1 MLQIG
6 NKELQYIIDV
16 RKLDPR
22 KLLQEISKKTVI
34 GHNIK
39 FDYQVIKNNF
49 DVTLENLFDTMLAA
63 QILECG
69 LDEEKGHFTL
79 ERTATRYTGIN
90 RYSNQ
95 GDLFAPTVTK
105 KIRESFAHVGDNP
118 FTQEQLYYGALDVS
132 VAYLLYEKEMALLKE
147 NELMSTAELEFEF
160 VKVLGDMELSGVY
173 LNQKQWLENY
183 RVTLK
188 NTEELRS
195 QLLKYRELNWDSHKQ
210 VLPVMKQLGVDVSII
225 DKKTG
230 EIKESVSRQ
239 VVKKQSFKDDIL
251 KIYLDYKLSQK
262 ASSTY
267 GEKFLRHVNPTSQRI
282 HSNYMQ
288 IMRTGRTS
296 STNPNCYSKDTEIMT
311 DRGWVRF
318 DELTADAN
326 VAQWEDGNIQFVKP
340 TGYVKTFKEKLINI
354 KTDKHIDLLVTEDHR
369 CLIRDRKTLKLKV
382 LPAKDYPED
391 AHQIHSGVVTGG
403 INLSRREI
411 LNWKL
416 AIALQADGSIQP
428 WGVTFIFKKNRKQER
443 LAYLLNEANI
453 TYNYNVTN
461 SGKHRFYI
469 SRKDFIHIINL
480 LDADKTLPYKL
491 WEFNEDALYN
501 IYNEVFYWDGLFTR
515 KNTYAS
521 VKKKNVDVLQ
531 GIATLIGKRPRLR
544 IYKNKYWNCDIS
556 NTDYSM
562 TTNIVKSY
570 VDYNDY
576 VYCVEVPSSYVV
588 VRRNGKVAVSGNC
601 QNISR
606 GSVYRS
612 AFQPEDNNVFVGAD
626 FSNIEARILADK
638 SGDEN
643 FINIFINNGDYHLE
657 TAKLAFD
664 NPNLTKQSEERQLAK
679 TINFAI
685 AFGAG
690 AKKVSE
696 GAGVT
701 LAKGK
706 ELLNKVYTAFPK
718 LLPYFIEQ
726 GNLTRERGYVVT
738 NMVSKR
744 RSYIPFYKEYLAA
757 KAHVEY
763 FKSRG

>member
-6 NKELQYIIDV
+6 NKDIQYIIDV

-22 KLLQEISKKTVI
+22 KLLQEISKKTII

-49 DVTLENLFDTMLAA
+49 GIELENLFDTMLAA

-90 RYSNQ
+90 RYCNQ
-95 GDLFAPTVTK
+95 GDLFAPTITK
-105 KIRESFAHVGDNP
+105 KIRESFAHVEDKP
-118 FTQEQLYYGALDVS
+118 FTQEQIYYGALDVA

-147 NELMSTAELEFEF
+147 NELMSTAELEFQF
-160 VKVLGDMELSGVY
+160 VKVLGDMELAGIY

-188 NTEELRS
+188 NTEELKA
-195 QLLKYRELNWDSHKQ
+195 QLLKYKELNWDSHKQ

-282 HSNYMQ
+282 HSSYMQ

-296 STNPNCYSKDTEIMT
+296 STNPNC
-311 DRGWVRF
+311 
-318 DELTADAN
+318 
-326 VAQWEDGNIQFVKP
+326 
-340 TGYVKTFKEKLINI
+340 
-354 KTDKHIDLLVTEDHR
+354 
-369 CLIRDRKTLKLKV
+369 
-382 LPAKDYPED
+382 
-391 AHQIHSGVVTGG
+391 
-403 INLSRREI
+403 
-411 LNWKL
+411 
-416 AIALQADGSIQP
+416 
-428 WGVTFIFKKNRKQER
+428 
-443 LAYLLNEANI
+443 
-453 TYNYNVTN
+453 
-461 SGKHRFYI
+461 
-469 SRKDFIHIINL
+469 
-480 LDADKTLPYKL
+480 
-491 WEFNEDALYN
+491 
-501 IYNEVFYWDGLFTR
+501 
-515 KNTYAS
+515 
-521 VKKKNVDVLQ
+521 
-531 GIATLIGKRPRLR
+531 
-544 IYKNKYWNCDIS
+544 
-556 NTDYSM
+556 
-562 TTNIVKSY
+562 
-570 VDYNDY
+570 
-576 VYCVEVPSSYVV
+576 
-588 VRRNGKVAVSGNC
+588 

-612 AFQPEDNNVFVGAD
+612 AFQAEDNNVFVGAD

-718 LLPYFIEQ
+718 LLPYFVEQ
-726 GNLTRERGYVVT
+726 GNLTRQRGYVVT

-744 RSYIPFYKEYLAA
+744 RSYIPFYKEYLEA
-757 KAHVEY
+757 KAHVDY
-763 FKSRG
+763 FKSRGWDPHPKIVSAYKTWDSKIQRWSQNLPVQATAADIAKETCVQLREKTKKIPFKIILFVHDEVVVECLKEKGPAIAKLIEKIGLECSKKYLDHLTVPAEAHVSTQWEK